1 MGGRSVSKVRD
12 SKKEAYWRRQF
23 VEHRSSGKSVAE
35 FCRRRRIPPH
45 QFHWWKRRLSL
56 RDDQDERGQAENAP
70 EFVPVRLPV
79 FSFSAGLIEVV
90 HPSGCV
96 VRIPPGFD
104 TDSLRRVLDTL
115 RAQRS
120 GEA

>member
-1 MGGRSVSKVRD
+1 MSKVRD
-12 SKKEAYWRRQF
+12 SKKEAYWRRQLA
-23 VEHRSSGKSVAE
+23 EHSRSRNSVAE
-35 FCRRRRIPPH
+35 FCRRRRIPVH

-56 RDDQDERGQAENAP
+56 LDDQEEGGQAENDSG
-70 EFVPVRLPV
+70 FVPVRLPV

-96 VRIPPGFD
+96 VRIRPGFD

-115 RAQRS
+115 GALRS
-120 GEA
+120 AEA

>member
-1 MGGRSVSKVRD
+1 MGKVRD
-12 SKKEAYWRRQF
+12 KAKEACWRRRLA
-23 VEHRSSGKSVAE
+23 EYRSSGSSVVD

-45 QFHWWKRRLSL
+45 QFYWWKRKLSL
-56 RDDQDERGQAENAP
+56 LDEQDGAGQAKGEP
-70 EFVPVRLPV
+70 GFVPVRLPV
-79 FSFSAGLIEVV
+79 FSFSSGLIEVV

-115 RAQRS
+115 GAQRS
-120 GEA
+120 AEA